1 MVQVATA
8 NHGPGCRHFGPN
20 EGTEIRAAPALLS
33 LIEGSSPSVGT
44 PGQHEN
50 VPSKA
55 TSGVRRFLLLPK
67 RELTPI
73 NKFIRSGHLS
83 FSSLHLAAYSE
94 AHVNTLPSSL

>member
-1 MVQVATA
+1 MVYASVSKTDSE
-8 NHGPGCRHFGPN
+8 R
-20 EGTEIRAAPALLS
+20 
-33 LIEGSSPSVGT
+33 IEGSSPSVGT

-55 TSGVRRFLLLPK
+55 TSGVRRLLLLPK
-67 RELTPI
+67 RELTPNLTPI